1 MIEIG
6 RALLQMRRDTSALRG
21 ITATGGDVTWKLD
34 TEFEATEAPLPR
46 SVMSLRVGASD
57 TGACIPFTVDET
69 LDVADNGQDNALDLA
84 TRIKAAMQGKAWYG
98 PECAIHALTFAGM
111 DSDSAPGA
119 RASVT
124 LRWAG
129 RASVRAR

>member
-6 RALLQMRRDTSALRG
+6 RALVQMRLDTAALRG
-21 ITATGGDVTWKLD
+21 ITASGGDVTWKLD
-34 TEFEATEAPLPR
+34 TEFEAGEAPLPR
-46 SVMSLRVGASD
+46 SVFSLRIGPSD
-57 TGACIPFTVDET
+57 TGAGIPFTLDET
-69 LDVADNGQDNALDLA
+69 LEVADTGNDSALDIA
-84 TRIKAAMQGKAWYG
+84 TRIKRAMQGKAWFG
-98 PECAIHALTFAGM
+98 PETAIHALTFAGM

-119 RASVT
+119 KATVT

>member
-6 RALLQMRRDTSALRG
+6 RALVQMRLDTAALRG
-21 ITATGGDVTWKLD
+21 ITATGGDVAWKLD

-57 TGACIPFTVDET
+57 TSAGIPFTVDEV

-84 TRIKAAMQGKAWYG
+84 TRIKDTMKGKAWYG
-98 PECAIHALTFAGM
+98 PACAIHALTFAGM

-119 RASVT
+119 RATVT
-124 LRWAG
+124 LRWSG